1 MSQDREV
8 VIEDAAEAP
17 EELTSENRPSG
28 IEAEQPSS
36 GFEHIREPFDPEK
49 IDVTTRSMTLDLVV
63 KRLVEREIDLMP
75 DFQRRAGIWDQ
86 RRKSQLI
93 ESMLLRIPLPVF
105 YMAAKEDESW
115 SVVDG
120 LQRLTTLK
128 EFVVDKSLALDG
140 LEFLSS
146 FDGKHFAELSRQMQR
161 RVLETEVTL
170 HVIQPGTPPAVMFNI
185 FKRINTGGMPL
196 SPQEIRHALL
206 LGRSTRLLKELAE
219 SEDFKEAT
227 AFVMSVWRI
236 RSVFVGSARF
246 R

>member
-1 MSQDREV
+1 V
-8 VIEDAAEAP
+8 TV
-17 EELTSENRPSG
+17 
-28 IEAEQPSS
+28 EQPDNVI
-36 GFEHIREPFDPEK
+36 GRLHPGDEPADRPCQFL
-49 IDVTTRSMTLDLVV
+49 VFLD
-63 KRLVEREIDLMP
+63 K
-75 DFQRRAGIWDQ
+75 W
-86 RRKSQLI
+86 
-93 ESMLLRIPLPVF
+93 
-105 YMAAKEDESW
+105 
-115 SVVDG
+115 
-120 LQRLTTLK
+120 K

-236 RSVFVGSARF
+236 RSVFLGSARF